1 MDRLH
6 IEKQKATIH
15 EIILLLGD
23 SRFKHEIDFQSLRE
37 FTQFCEEKVAKAYEE
52 FISIETEVEELPED
66 MRLKSKVLELLR
78 SRTKILARSKE
89 EKDFDGRGRPTLEIE
104 ETKEKTDLK
113 KREVEEVVKRREEK
127 RMAKQQVDPE
137 LKKEL
142 HQKRNLA
149 AA

>member
-37 FTQFCEEKVAKAYEE
+37 FTQSCEDKVAKAYEE
-52 FISIETEVEELPED
+52 FISIETEVEKLTKD
-66 MRLKSKVLELLR
+66 MLLKSKVLELLR

-89 EKDFDGRGRPTLEIE
+89 EKDLDGRGRPALEVE
-104 ETKEKTDLK
+104 QTKIQTDLK
-113 KREVEEVVKRREEK
+113 KKEVEEVAKRRDEK
-127 RMAKQQVDPE
+127 RKAKQQVDPE
-137 LKKEL
+137 LKREL